1 MVKDRK
7 LMQTEQIR
15 TWVKSVLSGEST
27 GHDWLHVSR
36 VAELALNIGKKENAN
51 LFIVEA
57 AALVHDLIDVKLPD
71 AIRLSVSEVDER
83 LVSLGAGK
91 DEAERIIH
99 IITRMSFRDRE
110 KLGKEPLSLEG
121 KIVQDADRLDAI
133 GAVGIARTFMFA
145 GAKGHSLYGN
155 DKSAYAHFFSKLL
168 LLKDMMNTDAAREM
182 ADERHKFMLHFVS
195 QLGKDI
201 PGIDIEIS

>member
-1 MVKDRK
+1 MVQDRK
-7 LMQTEQIR
+7 RMQTEQIR
-15 TWVKSVLSGEST
+15 TWVKSVLNGESS

-36 VAELALNIGKKENAN
+36 VAKLALYIGKKEHAD

-71 AIRLSVSEVDER
+71 AARLSVSEVYER

-121 KIVQDADRLDAI
+121 EIVQDADRLDAI
-133 GAVGIARTFMFA
+133 GAVGIARAFMFA

-155 DKSAYAHFFSKLL
+155 NKSAYAHFFGKLL
-168 LLKDMMNTDAAREM
+168 LLKDMMNTATARVI
-182 ADERHKFMLHFVS
+182 ADERHKFMLRFIS
-195 QLGKDI
+195 QLEKEI
-201 PGIDIEIS
+201 PGIDIETS

>member
-1 MVKDRK
+1 MVRDRK

-36 VAELALNIGKKENAN
+36 VAELALYIGKKENAD
-51 LFIVEA
+51 LFVVEA

-71 AIRLSVSEVDER
+71 AIRLSVSEVDKR

-155 DKSAYAHFFSKLL
+155 DKSAYTHFFSKLL
-168 LLKDMMNTDAAREM
+168 LLKDMMNTDAAREL

-195 QLGKDI
+195 QLGKEI
-201 PGIDIEIS
+201 PGIDIETS

>member
-1 MVKDRK
+1 MVRDRK

-36 VAELALNIGKKENAN
+36 VAELALYIGKKENAD
-51 LFIVEA
+51 LFVVEA

-71 AIRLSVSEVDER
+71 AIRLSVSEVDEQ

-168 LLKDMMNTDAAREM
+168 LLKDMMNTDAAREA

-195 QLGKDI
+195 QLEKEI
-201 PGIDIEIS
+201 PGIDIETS